1 MGLWDQLK
9 TTVGGWNDSLQTQA
23 KKFNNREFAEA
34 SMATCALI
42 AAADGSIGA
51 EERRKT
57 ASLIASNPVLQ
68 NFDSKVLQEKFN
80 YYCDKLSQ
88 DFDFGKIEALQAVAK
103 LKKKED
109 QGRAVVQIGII
120 IGGADGNFDTGEKK
134 VLREVCH
141 SLGIDPA
148 QFEL

>member
-1 MGLWDQLK
+1 MGLWDNVK
-9 TTVGGWNDSLQTQA
+9 TTVSGWNNSLQTQV

-57 ASLIASNPVLQ
+57 ASLISSNPVLQ
-68 NFDSKVLQEKFN
+68 NFDSTMLQGKFN

-103 LKKKED
+103 LKAMALRRKRFSS
-109 QGRAVVQIGII
+109 GSWARACWYNSM
-120 IGGADGNFDTGEKK
+120 A
-134 VLREVCH
+134 R
-141 SLGIDPA
+141 A
-148 QFEL
+148 

>member
-1 MGLWDQLK
+1 M
-9 TTVGGWNDSLQTQA
+9 
-23 KKFNNREFAEA
+23 
-34 SMATCALI
+34 
-42 AAADGSIGA
+42 
-51 EERRKT
+51 
-57 ASLIASNPVLQ
+57 Q
-68 NFDSKVLQEKFN
+68 NFDSTMLQGKFN

-120 IGGADGNFDTGEKK
+120 IGGADGNFDAGEKK
-134 VLREVCH
+134 VVREVCH

>member
-1 MGLWDQLK
+1 
-9 TTVGGWNDSLQTQA
+9 
-23 KKFNNREFAEA
+23 
-34 SMATCALI
+34 LI
-42 AAADGSIGA
+42 S
-51 EERRKT
+51 
-57 ASLIASNPVLQ
+57 SNPVLQ
-68 NFDSKVLQEKFN
+68 NFDSTILQDKFN

-120 IGGADGNFDTGEKK
+120 IGGADGNFDSGEKK

-148 QFEL
+148 QFDL